1 MTRMLV
7 VLETTLPFVR
17 RLLPFVVIFL
27 TSVNAFAANGSISL
41 AWDRSTET
49 DVVGY
54 KVYWGTS
61 SRLYTAQQDNQN
73 EITATISNLEVGSRY
88 YFAVTA
94 YNQSGLESAYSQEV
108 SGIVGS
114 PPIPTPSPTATP
126 PPEGTPSPTPFA
138 TPSATPTPTPPP
150 QYLANLS
157 TRGNVANADE
167 VLIGGFIISG
177 DTNKLVVIRG
187 IGPSLAQFGVAQL
200 LADPTLELF
209 DAAGNMVDENDNWT
223 SLPPGTVPA
232 NLQPSNPAESAISR
246 SLAPGAYTAV
256 LRGVDGSAGN
266 ALIELYDLEPGN
278 SRVLNMSTRGLV
290 GTNDA
295 VVIAGFTVSGTEP
308 SRLLLRAIGPSL
320 IADGIEGALA
330 DPVMELHDSDGSLIY
345 QNDNWRS
352 GQEQAII
359 DTAAAPSDARESA
372 IVATLQPGAYTA
384 IVRGANNS
392 AGIALV
398 EVYAIDN

>member
-1 MTRMLV
+1 MTLMLA
-7 VLETTLPFVR
+7 LDTMLPFFR
-17 RLLPFVVIFL
+17 RLLPFIVIL
-27 TSVNAFAANGSISL
+27 ITSVTTFAASGSISL

-61 SRLYTAQQDNQN
+61 SGVYTAQQDNLN

-126 PPEGTPSPTPFA
+126 PPEGTPSPTPSG
-138 TPSATPTPTPPP
+138 TPSPAPTPTPPP

-157 TRGNVANADE
+157 TRGNVANADD
-167 VLIGGFIISG
+167 VLIAGFIISG
-177 DTNKLVVIRG
+177 DANKPVVIRG
-187 IGPSLAQFGVAQL
+187 IGPSLAQFGVAQS
-200 LADPTLELF
+200 LADPTIELF
-209 DAAGNMVDENDNWT
+209 DAAGNIVDENDNWT
-223 SLPPGTVPA
+223 SLPPDAVPA
-232 NLQPSNPAESAISR
+232 NLQPSNPAESVISR

-256 LRGVDGSAGN
+256 VRGVGGSAGN
-266 ALIELYDLEPGN
+266 ALIELYDLEPGS

-290 GTNDA
+290 GANDA

-320 IADGIEGALA
+320 TADGIDGALA
-330 DPVMELHDSDGSLIY
+330 DPLMELHDSDGSLIY
-345 QNDNWRS
+345 LNDNWRS
-352 GQEQAII
+352 GQEQAIL
-359 DTAAAPSDARESA
+359 DTSAAPSDPKESA
-372 IVATLQPGAYTA
+372 IIATLPPGAYTA

-392 AGIALV
+392 TGIALV
-398 EVYAIDN
+398 EIYAIDN